1 MNIAII
7 PARGG
12 SKRIKNKNVKIFDK
26 KPIIELTFK
35 ILKKSKIF
43 NLIILSSDS
52 PRICELG
59 KKIGFDLILLRNKN
73 LAKDTTDTKSVIKQ
87 VIIDVSQKI
96 LPCRM

>member
-35 ILKKSKIF
+35 ILKKVRF
-43 NLIILSSDS
+43 LI
-52 PRICELG
+52 
-59 KKIGFDLILLRNKN
+59 
-73 LAKDTTDTKSVIKQ
+73 
-87 VIIDVSQKI
+87 
-96 LPCRM
+96 